1 MKLKIIVELNK
12 EGHIGHDKPLA
23 LIANTYLWPTMG
35 YHVYRYIKTCYICQ
49 VSKGIATNA
58 RLYMPLSI
66 PIQTSASTRLDF
78 IFILH
83 CIQRG
88 NDQYFLLLIDSL
100 KMAHF
105 IVCKKTAN
113 ALSITLLIF
122 KKVYRLYDLP
132 HLSKIHDFLVIFGR
146 YYGS

>member
-1 MKLKIIVELNK
+1 MKLKIIAELHK
-12 EGHIGHDKPLA
+12 EGHIGHEKPLA
-23 LIANTYLWPTMG
+23 LIANTYLWPTMRC
-35 YHVYRYIKTCYICQ
+35 HVYRYIKTCCICQ

-78 IFILH
+78 ICRLR

-88 NDQYFLLLIDSL
+88 KDQYFSLLIDSP

-113 ALSITLLIF
+113 ALSIALLIF
-122 KKVYRLYDLP
+122 KEVYRLHDLP

-146 YYGS
+146 YYGN